1 MRVVAP
7 ETQTTQRYASAVGEL
22 WSGLA
27 RTLAR
32 LDSLAAEPDQL
43 AEREALEELRLLQY
57 RLHSASEDAA
67 GFSPPAAARTAH
79 GELAS
84 ALADARDATG
94 ELAEVIGSEGAD
106 AVGATLY
113 EWRGALFR
121 VRLARLRLGEPVRE
135 PEPPA
140 PEEQSLVAPVA
151 ALALTV
157 GGAAAFLIGATFG
170 PWPLWAFGAVA
181 ICSSLLVYRP

>member
-1 MRVVAP
+1 MGS
-7 ETQTTQRYASAVGEL
+7 ETQTTERYVSAVGEL

-27 RTLAR
+27 RTLSR
-32 LDSLAAEPDQL
+32 LETLASDPDLLTDSD
-43 AEREALEELRLLQY
+43 ALEELRRLQY

-67 GFSPPAAARTAH
+67 GFSPPASAKSAH
-79 GELAS
+79 SELAT
-84 ALADARDATG
+84 ALADARDQTG
-94 ELAEVIGSEGAD
+94 ELAEALAADGA
-106 AVGATLY
+106 AGVTTYLY

-121 VRLARLRLGEPVRE
+121 VRLARHRLGEPESSETTPGE
-135 PEPPA
+135 PSSP
-140 PEEQSLVAPVA
+140 SLVPPVT

>member
-1 MRVVAP
+1 MGSD
-7 ETQTTQRYASAVGEL
+7 TQTTERYVSAVGEL

-27 RTLAR
+27 RTLSR
-32 LDSLAAEPDQL
+32 LETLAADPELLSDQD
-43 AEREALEELRLLQY
+43 ACEELRRLQY

-67 GFSPPAAARTAH
+67 GFSPPASAKTAH
-79 GELAS
+79 SELAM
-84 ALADARDATG
+84 ALADARDQTG
-94 ELAEVIGSEGAD
+94 ELADSLAAEGIAGV
-106 AVGATLY
+106 AIYLY

-121 VRLARLRLGEPVRE
+121 VRLARHRLGEPESSELNTAE
-135 PEPPA
+135 PSP
-140 PEEQSLVAPVA
+140 SLVPPVA

-170 PWPLWAFGAVA
+170 PWPLWAFGAAA